1 MTRISLMLALG
12 VMLGFAMPGANAAS
26 AISSPALT
34 LGEQITAVQKSNIAN
49 ADVGFRLYVGPRYRH
64 YRYRHYRRYRRPGFH
79 LYIGP
84 RYRHYR
90 RYRRHRSYRRYRG
103 RSCRHWSR
111 RCARN
116 WGYGNSNYY
125 GCMRYHGCR

>member
-1 MTRISLMLALG
+1 MTRISLILALG
-12 VMLGFAMPGANAAS
+12 MMLGFAMPGSTDANAAS
-26 AISSPALT
+26 AMSSPALA
-34 LGEQITAVQKSNIAN
+34 LGERITGVQQSNIAK
-49 ADVGFRLYVGPRYRH
+49 ADVGFRLYIGPRYRR
-64 YRYRHYRRYRRPGFH
+64 YRYRHYRRYRRP
-79 LYIGP
+79 
-84 RYRHYR
+84 HYR